1 MQNIKAFF
9 KQLYITNFF
18 FYCLMGIIALFL
30 IAFFFPMFYNATW
43 YLFYVL
49 VIFTIID
56 ILLLFSSNKSVIGK
70 RELPEKLSNGDENEI
85 IVELNNKFTFPVW
98 LKIIDEI
105 PFQFQQRNFQ
115 VKRKVK
121 TQEKDAFKYFLRP
134 TSRGEYVFGK
144 LNIYVS
150 SPLRLVSRRFVYE
163 DQQMVPTY
171 PSYIQL
177 RKYDLMAFSNNLFQ
191 YGLKKIRR
199 IGHTMEFE
207 QIKEYI
213 HGDDIRTINWKATA
227 KRNELMVNQ
236 FQDEKSQ
243 NVYMVIDKGRVM
255 KMPFNGLS
263 LLDYAINATL
273 VLSNVILKKH
283 DKAGMFTFSKKVEN
297 RIVAEKRLSQMQQIM
312 ENLYNIKTDFF
323 ESDYSRLYVDVK
335 KHINHR
341 SLIMLY
347 TNFETLDSLHRQLP
361 YLKGIAKNHL
371 LVVVFFNNTELNDL
385 INKKANSIQEIYD
398 KVIAE
403 KFAFEKRLIVN
414 ELKKYG
420 IYSVLT
426 QPENLTL
433 DTINKYLEIKSR
445 GIL

>member
-1 MQNIKAFF
+1 MKQLF
-9 KQLYITNFF
+9 KQLYLTNFF
-18 FYCLMGIIALFL
+18 FYCLISIIGCFVLSY
-30 IAFFFPMFYNATW
+30 FFPMFYNASW
-43 YLFYVL
+43 YILYIFIV
-49 VIFTIID
+49 FTIID
-56 ILLLFSSNKSVIGK
+56 ILLLFLAKSPIEAV
-70 RELPEKLSNGDENEI
+70 RETPEKLSNGDENEI
-85 IVELNNKFTFPVW
+85 VIRIKSKYTFPVYAR
-98 LKIIDEI
+98 IIDEI
-105 PFQFQQRNFQ
+105 PYQFQVRNFN
-115 VKRKVK
+115 VFRRIN
-121 TQEKDAFKYFLRP
+121 TQSKDEYKYFLRP
-134 TSRGEYVFGK
+134 TERGEYFFGS
-144 LNIYVS
+144 LNLFAS
-150 SPLRLVSRRFVYE
+150 SPLRLTSKRFSFANN
-163 DQQMVPTY
+163 QLVPTY

-177 RKYDLMAFSNNLFQ
+177 RKYDLMAFSNSLSQ

-207 QIKEYI
+207 QIKEYVQ
-213 HGDDIRTINWKATA
+213 GDDIRTINWKATA
-227 KRNELMVNQ
+227 KRDQLMVNQ

-243 NVYMVIDKGRVM
+243 NVYMIIDKGRVM

-283 DKAGMFTFSKKVEN
+283 DKAGTLAFSKKVEN
-297 RIVAEKRLSQMQQIM
+297 RVVAEKRQSQMQLIL

-323 ESDYSRLYVDVK
+323 ESDFSRLYVDIK
-335 KHINHR
+335 NKINQR
-341 SLIMLY
+341 SLLILY
-347 TNFETLDSLHRQLP
+347 TNFETLDGLHRQLP

-371 LVVVFFNNTELNDL
+371 LVIVFFNNTELNEL
-385 INKKANSIQEIYD
+385 INKKANNVQEVYD

-414 ELKKYG
+414 ELRKYG

-433 DTINKYLEIKSR
+433 DVINKYLEIKAR

>member
-1 MQNIKAFF
+1 
-9 KQLYITNFF
+9 
-18 FYCLMGIIALFL
+18 MGIILLFIVAYFFPALYHAVWYALYVL
-30 IAFFFPMFYNATW
+30 IAF
-43 YLFYVL
+43 VC
-49 VIFTIID
+49 ID
-56 ILLLFSSNKSVIGK
+56 ILLLFGSNKKVIGI
-70 RELPEKLSNGDENEI
+70 RNMSEKLSNGDENEI
-85 IVELNNKFTFPVW
+85 HIALNNQFTFPVY

-105 PFQFQQRNFQ
+105 PFQFQQRNFE
-115 VKRKVK
+115 VKRKIK
-121 TQEKDAFKYFLRP
+121 ALAKDDYRYFLRP
-134 TSRGEYVFGK
+134 TERGEYFFGN
-144 LNIYVS
+144 LNIYAT
-150 SPLRLVSRRFVYE
+150 SPLRLISRRFTY
-163 DQQMVPTY
+163 DNNQMVPTY
-171 PSYIQL
+171 PSYMQL

-207 QIKEYI
+207 QIKEYVQ
-213 HGDDIRTINWKATA
+213 GDDLRTINWKATA
-227 KRNELMVNQ
+227 KKNQLMVNQ
-236 FQDEKSQ
+236 YQDEKSQ

-273 VLSNVILKKH
+273 VLSNVILKKQ
-283 DKAGMFTFSKKVEN
+283 DKAGMFAFSKKVEN
-297 RIVAEKRLSQMQQIM
+297 RVVAEKRQSQMQLIM
-312 ENLYNIKTDFF
+312 ENLYNVKTDFF
-323 ESDYSRLYVDVK
+323 ESDFSRLYVDVK
-335 KHINHR
+335 KHVNQR

-347 TNFETLDSLHRQLP
+347 TNFETLDGLHRQLP

-371 LVVVFFNNTELNDL
+371 LVIVFFNNTELNDL
-385 INKKANSIQEIYD
+385 IHKKASNVQEIYD

-414 ELKKYG
+414 ELRKYG

-433 DTINKYLEIKSR
+433 DTINKYLEIKAR